1 MAKKII
7 KAILK
12 YPLILVNRVYT
23 YFYYKNSK
31 VNENYIVDDMF
42 EGEKNILVV
51 APHVDDE
58 TIGAGGTLIK
68 HRNRSDRISVVY
80 VSDGGGSTTEGSREE
95 LIAERK
101 REGMGVKDFLLAQ
114 SIYFL
119 DEPDGNVNSNNDEL
133 VDKLVQI
140 LEKVNPN
147 IIYTPFLIDGH
158 RDHVET
164 TKGVLKAVEK
174 WNNDFSNIYMYEVNL
189 PFKPSLINSI
199 STMDKKIYEEKEKM
213 YEIFKSQ
220 WAMGFSVFSL
230 LNRRKSLIIGEGYGV
245 EVFVKANVD
254 SCIKAMETLNQSGFL
269 PEYFKQLSSEYNLL
283 MAFRKNSS
291 LKEKYFEIV
300 ENSIAEEA
308 AK

>member
-12 YPLILVNRVYT
+12 YPLILVNKVYT

-164 TKGVLKAVEK
+164 TKGVLKAMEK

-230 LNRRKSLIIGEGYGV
+230 LNRRKRLIVGESYGG
-245 EVFVKANVD
+245 EVFVKTNVE
-254 SCIKAMETLNQSGFL
+254 SSIKIMEFLNQSEFMA
-269 PEYFKQLSSEYNLL
+269 EHFKQLSSEYNLL
-283 MAFRKNSS
+283 MAFSKNSE
-291 LKEKYFEIV
+291 LKEKYSEIV
-300 ENSIAEEA
+300 KNTIAEEI

>member
-140 LEKVNPN
+140 LEKVNPS

-158 RDHVET
+158 RDHVESAL
-164 TKGVLKAVEK
+164 GVLKKKKK

-230 LNRRKSLIIGEGYGV
+230 LNRRKRLIVGESYGG
-245 EVFVKANVD
+245 EVFVKTNVE
-254 SCIKAMETLNQSGFL
+254 SSIKIMEFLNQSEFMA
-269 PEYFKQLSSEYNLL
+269 EHFKQLSSEYNLL
-283 MAFRKNSS
+283 MAFSKNSE
-291 LKEKYFEIV
+291 LKEKYSEIV
-300 ENSIAEEA
+300 KNTIAEEI

>member
-12 YPLILVNRVYT
+12 YPLILVNKVYT
-23 YFYYKNSK
+23 YFYYKNTKANKSCL
-31 VNENYIVDDMF
+31 IDDMF
-42 EGEKNILVV
+42 EGEKSVLVV

-68 HRNRSDRISVVY
+68 HKNRRDRISIVY
-80 VSDGGGSTTEGSREE
+80 VSDGGGSTTEGSRAE
-95 LIAERK
+95 LIEERK
-101 REGMGVKDFLLAQ
+101 KEGMGVKDFLLAQ
-114 SIYFL
+114 NIYFL
-119 DEPDGNVNSNNDEL
+119 NEPDGSVNSNNDEL
-133 VDKLVQI
+133 IDNIIKI
-140 LEKVNPN
+140 LEEVNPN

-164 TKGVLKAVEK
+164 TKGVIKAIEK
-174 WNNDFSNIYMYEVNL
+174 WNNDFTNIYMYEVNI
-189 PFKPSLINSI
+189 PFKPSLVNSF
-199 STMDKKIYEEKEKM
+199 STMDKRSYDEKECM
-213 YEIFKSQ
+213 YKIFKSQ

-300 ENSIAEEA
+300 ENSIAEEV

>member
-164 TKGVLKAVEK
+164 TKGVLKAMEK

-230 LNRRKSLIIGEGYGV
+230 LNRRKRLIVGESYGG
-245 EVFVKANVD
+245 EVFVKTNVD